1 MSQVRDKVL
10 EAVATMAG
18 ISLDHVTPETELK
31 SLALDSLDFVEL
43 TLVLDR
49 ELGIEIDPNEF
60 GDLATV
66 QDAIDAIQAADPL
79 AA

>member
-1 MSQVRDKVL
+1 MSQVRDKVV
-10 EAVATMAG
+10 EVVATMAG
-18 ISLDHVTPETELK
+18 ISLNHVTPETTLE

-49 ELGIEIDPNEF
+49 ELGIEIDPNVVDE
-60 GDLATV
+60 LATI
-66 QDAIDAIQAADPL
+66 QDVVDVIEAANPL